1 MNKKKIMGILLIASI
16 IFNIGC
22 TNNKSS
28 VTREEIKSKE
38 VVFEENVL
46 NTSNNSV
53 KITQEEI
60 NFITPEG
67 YKFDFSF
74 YKGGKLYGSLSD
86 ERANLYRVGAILN
99 LPLDIRGEEK
109 KLYVVNDDLKVEET
123 EQSILIYNE
132 DEGVKGLNS
141 EWVGEDR
148 HSVNYFNYETNEFE
162 SLFRKKYESNLGR
175 MYYIDDGKET
185 TTEKLIEGNDNF
197 GYSLYNYA
205 FGDEKLVSIRVV
217 DLTTKEVYEY
227 EEKGDECNFIIDI
240 VYDSATESFYA
251 INEVG
256 VVYKLTFKDNII
268 NFKEVYTIDLSGITL
283 LYENQVTINKE
294 GQIILMYQ
302 FQSNTFVTDGS
313 TEFKPLYDEKIMK
326 SAKDSS
332 ELLVV
337 YNPSTKIT
345 ERIMQGNSKSFEV
358 VEFWGESNLCLL
370 QKGKQEGKGQEYY
383 IGELKDDRI
392 DIYHKV
398 QLDVNEDDCIWI
410 YNMLMNEDYTE
421 LIIQFKAIDSLNES
435 EEGFGEYYYP
445 HYYKDYVI
453 KLNIE
458 R

>member
-1 MNKKKIMGILLIASI
+1 MNKKRIMGMVLISSM

-22 TNNKSS
+22 KSNINS
-28 VTREEIKSKE
+28 VKKKEVNSKE
-38 VVFEENVL
+38 IIFEENVL

-86 ERANLYRVGAILN
+86 ERDTLYRAGAMLN

-421 LIIQFKAIDSLNES
+421 LIIQFKSIESLNES

-445 HYYKDYVI
+445 HDYKDYVI
-453 KLNIE
+453 KINIE